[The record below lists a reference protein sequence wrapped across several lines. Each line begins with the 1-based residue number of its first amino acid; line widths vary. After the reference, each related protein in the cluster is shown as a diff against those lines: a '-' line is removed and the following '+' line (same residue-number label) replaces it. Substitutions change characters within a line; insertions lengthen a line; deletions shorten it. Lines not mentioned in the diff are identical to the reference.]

1 MLSYQA
7 MISARFQS
15 QLYAAT
21 PISYLFSFI
30 CIYIYNIYIYMY
42 IYSILYYTLT
52 ETISDVTRFTL
63 AFMFAS
69 SR

>member
-15 QLYAAT
+15 QLCAAT

-30 CIYIYNIYIYMY
+30 CIYIYIIYIYIY
-42 IYSILYYTLT
+42 ICIYIQFC
-52 ETISDVTRFTL
+52 IIP
-63 AFMFAS
+63 
-69 SR
+69 